1 MLKRTWR
8 LRAALLCGLL
18 LAALPAR
25 GEPLRV
31 VATIPDLGSLAESI
45 GGEDVAVTTLV
56 KGPQDAHFLEPR
68 PSFVRALHEAD
79 VLILTGM
86 ELEVGWVP
94 PLLQQRAEPA
104 HPARGARLPGRLRRD
119 RADGGARRAS

>member
-1 MLKRTWR
+1 MLERTWR

-31 VATIPDLGSLAESI
+31 VATIPDLGSLAEAI

-94 PLLQQRAEPA
+94 PLLSS
-104 HPARGARLPGRLRRD
+104 ARNRRILPGAPGYLD
-119 RADGGARRAS
+119 ASAAIVPMDVPAAAS